1 MATDGGIRVPGSRGR
16 ARGGKH
22 RATGGEGMA
31 TGGAARVGSR
41 GRITGGK
48 SRATGGEGRATGGEG
63 RAATRVG
70 QRGGAGEQHRAAE
83 DCQTGDYCLCPLVL
97 RLLSLNI
104 HMLINQFIAL
114 SCIYMA

>member
-1 MATDGGIRVPGSRGR
+1 
-16 ARGGKH
+16 
-22 RATGGEGMA
+22 MA
-31 TGGAARVGSR
+31 TGGAARVPGSR

-48 SRATGGEGRATGGEG
+48 SRATGGEGRATDCEG

-70 QRGGAGEQHRAAE
+70 QRGGADKQHRAAE